1 MGEVPQH
8 ETELTS
14 VLRESVIF
22 ELRSGGS
29 VTHREPVSGGGTTT

>member
-14 VLRESVIF
+14 VLRVIF
-22 ELRSGGS
+22 VLRSGGS
-29 VTHREPVSGGGTTT
+29 VTHREPVYGGGTTT